1 MTGEASWID
10 LVPILLG
17 GIGLA
22 VLLWMD
28 RRDERRYRRAPSGGK
43 AVGAGAAR

>member
-10 LVPILLG
+10 LVPVLLG

-22 VLLWMD
+22 ILLLLD
-28 RRDERRYRRAPSGGK
+28 RRDERRYHRPRPGAK
-43 AVGAGAAR
+43 ATGASAAR